1 MKKIK
6 IVIAVVLEIF
16 LVFLTTR
23 TKVN

>member
-23 TKVN
+23 TKLN